1 MKKNFFVG
9 ESRGLEVV
17 SKTLSLAKA
26 VIRLATSN
34 RQVLKSGERP
44 IITER
49 CKMARVADRLAVD
62 AESARVLKT

>member
-17 SKTLSLAKA
+17 SKTLPLAKA

-34 RQVLKSGERP
+34 RQVLKVERG
-44 IITER
+44 
-49 CKMARVADRLAVD
+49 RLSPNDVRWRGLQTD
-62 AESARVLKT
+62 WQLMLKVHVY